1 MKKTYLIIFLV
12 SSIISATSQTKPLSL
27 LLKTG
32 INISH
37 YDLPKQYSP
46 NDRIIDKG
54 SIENFQIAV
63 LTDLSLEKHLIIET
77 GLIFNGKGGKT
88 EISKPV
94 VLWENSTS
102 KPIYLEVPVNLIYS
116 QDLVRNFK
124 IFVGGGPYVS
134 LGIGGK
140 NKYSGNDGDIISHP
154 YSGNKIITYGK
165 DNQNYEGTYNRLT
178 PIDFG
183 LNTTAGIQY
192 KKLQLYFN
200 YGFGMQDVKPKDS
213 HENMGK
219 NRTLTFGV
227 GYFLHK

>member
-1 MKKTYLIIFLV
+1 MKKTFLIIFLI
-12 SSIISATSQTKPLSL
+12 STIISATSQPKPLHL
-27 LLKTG
+27 LLKAG
-32 INISH
+32 INVSH
-37 YDLPKQYSP
+37 YDLPKQYSS

-54 SIENFQIAV
+54 SIENFQIAA
-63 LTDLSLEKHLIIET
+63 LIDLSVEKNLIVQT

-102 KPIYLEVPVNLIYS
+102 KPLYLEVPVNLIYS
-116 QDLVRNFK
+116 QDVLRNLNF
-124 IFVGGGPYVS
+124 FVGGGPYAS

-154 YSGNKIITYGK
+154 YSGNKTITYGK

-192 KKLQLYFN
+192 KKIQLYFN
-200 YGFGMQDVKPKDS
+200 YGFGLQDVKPNDS
-213 HENMGK
+213 RENMGK
-219 NRTLTFGV
+219 SRTLTFGV
-227 GYFLHK
+227 GYMLR